1 MSFNEGDRVHIHG
14 RSDYR
19 GTVTTDRDSM
29 FPSMRG
35 VRWDDGEFAF
45 VNPIK
50 LAHVDPVAIP
60 GMTEHERQ
68 ALGEAYRSALD
79 AVDPIGFVTATN
91 APTDWQMRAER
102 AEATV
107 ERVRDM
113 HKPITRKGWRP
124 DATET
129 VCSECIEAWSGDHD
143 NAPWPC
149 STIEALDADR

>member
-1 MSFNEGDRVHIHG
+1 MSFNEGDRVNIHG

-19 GTVTTDRDSM
+19 GTVTADRDSM

-60 GMTEHERQ
+60 GITEHERQ
-68 ALGEAYRSALD
+68 ALGTAYQRALD

-91 APTDWQMRAER
+91 VPTDWQARATQ
-102 AEATV
+102 AEAKVAAVRAVADKAADMARCDPDPTGYV
-107 ERVRDM
+107 EGWCDASRGLRDDL
-113 HKPITRKGWRP
+113 R
-124 DATET
+124 A
-129 VCSECIEAWSGDHD
+129 
-143 NAPWPC
+143 
-149 STIEALDADR
+149 ALDADR